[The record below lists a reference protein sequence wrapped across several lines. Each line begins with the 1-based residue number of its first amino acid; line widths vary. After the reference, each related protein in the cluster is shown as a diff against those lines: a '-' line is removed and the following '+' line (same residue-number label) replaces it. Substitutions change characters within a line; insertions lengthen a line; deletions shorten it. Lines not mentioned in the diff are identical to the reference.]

1 MLGISRGGVV
11 LGGAVAAIKKASTA
25 GQKLVDGVGLGAQGS
40 RVVFAVASF
49 RFLLLLAFFSVRGG
63 MCVLPQKCDQRELTK
78 KAHTFLN
85 IKGGKWRR
93 KVVLHRAKN
102 VIRNVYL
109 ERPISVAFFSIFLLI
124 LALVYGPVYM
134 YFVYPVMGE
143 LTSGREF
150 NNIENIQYKKIS
162 AHL

>member
-1 MLGISRGGVV
+1 

-63 MCVLPQKCDQRELTK
+63 MCVLPQKCDQRKLTK

-109 ERPISVAFFSIFLLI
+109 ERPISVAFFLF
-124 LALVYGPVYM
+124 
-134 YFVYPVMGE
+134 FC
-143 LTSGREF
+143 
-150 NNIENIQYKKIS
+150 
-162 AHL
+162 